1 MSGRARILVKGVKIF
16 YFFLMNE
23 KKKKKIKVEQN
34 WLKILKNIT
43 SRIDKQ
49 FNKI

>member
-23 KKKKKIKVEQN
+23 KKKKN